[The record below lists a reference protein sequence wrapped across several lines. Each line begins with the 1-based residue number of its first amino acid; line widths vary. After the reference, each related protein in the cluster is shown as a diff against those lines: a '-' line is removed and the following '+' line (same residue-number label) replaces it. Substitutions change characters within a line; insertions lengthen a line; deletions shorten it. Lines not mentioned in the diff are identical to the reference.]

1 MKRFSLILMA
11 ALFAGILF
19 QSCEDDQSSLADPRD
34 AIAKS
39 WRVSDNGSPNVY
51 YDVVITKDA
60 TDITKVWLQG
70 FHNYGDAKIYG
81 TLAGSVITIPQQD
94 ASTGEYNV
102 NGEGTIISAEKL
114 TFEYTLDEGD
124 GPVDYAAEFGEQVAV
139 KKKVL
144 Q

>member
-1 MKRFSLILMA
+1 MKRISLLLLSVVFA
-11 ALFAGILF
+11 ALLF
-19 QSCEDDQSSLADPRD
+19 QSCEDDQTDLTDPRD

-39 WRVSDNGSPNVY
+39 WRVKDSGNPDMD
-51 YDVVITKDA
+51 YDVVITKDP
-60 TDITKVWLQG
+60 TDITKIWLEG
-70 FHNYGDAKIYG
+70 FHNYGSTKIYA

-94 ASTGEYNV
+94 ASTGEYSV

-114 TFEYTLDEGD
+114 TFEYSLDEGD
-124 GPVDYAAEFGEQVAV
+124 GYVDYTAEFGKQVTG

>member
-11 ALFAGILF
+11 ALFFGILF

-39 WRVSDNGSPNVY
+39 WRVSDSGSPNVF

-60 TDITKVWLQG
+60 SDITKVWLEG
-70 FHNYGDAKIYG
+70 FHNYGGAKIYG
-81 TLAGSVITIPQQD
+81 TLAGSVITIPQQE
-94 ASTGEYNV
+94 ASTQEYSV
-102 NGEGTIISAEKL
+102 NGEGTIISDEKL
-114 TFEYTLDEGD
+114 TFEYSLDEGD
-124 GPVDYAAEFGEQVAV
+124 GPVDYTAEFGEQVSV